1 MEVAIAAPRYPRP
14 AYTQIMEGK
23 RQDRSATERVMMSAR
38 GKRVKRME
46 AVHKTQRSSES
57 AGSDRSTHLPGK
69 TMTSANKARGKKE
82 EKEKAIHMHTSCKGL
97 SQLAWCLVLLNATFA
112 GGVHSGTE

>member
-1 MEVAIAAPRYPRP
+1 
-14 AYTQIMEGK
+14 
-23 RQDRSATERVMMSAR
+23 
-38 GKRVKRME
+38 
-46 AVHKTQRSSES
+46 
-57 AGSDRSTHLPGK
+57 
-69 TMTSANKARGKKE
+69 MTSANKARGKKE